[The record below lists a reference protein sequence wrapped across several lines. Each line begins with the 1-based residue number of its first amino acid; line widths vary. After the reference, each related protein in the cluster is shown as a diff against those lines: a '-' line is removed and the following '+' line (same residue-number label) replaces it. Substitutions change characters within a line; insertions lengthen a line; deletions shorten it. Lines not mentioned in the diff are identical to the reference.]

1 MNTRLFGSVVDKYNR
16 DLRTRRLKR
25 ALAWCGI
32 VSAGSL
38 LVFCAGVV
46 CIKYFAWRDALLQIS
61 IWALLAWGL
70 WGFVFLKTRH

>member
-16 DLRTRRLKR
+16 DLRIRRFKR

-32 VSAGSL
+32 VAAGSL
-38 LVFCAGVV
+38 LVFCAGI
-46 CIKYFAWRDALLQIS
+46 CALRSGILDSTITLG
-61 IWALLAWGL
+61 IILLLAWGL